1 MKHALPDEE
10 EPVAGTSVVLRGRKD
25 SSAMPQLTKEEPNSS
40 ASLVKT
46 ESDLEGPDRATESS
60 STLAQQR
67 LSVDTVCGDGLPALD
82 TPLSSS
88 ELHDIGSSPSDRKG
102 KVIVENADDVLS
114 TDAENRHDED
124 DEKPT
129 SAAGGGRKKSRRRK
143 QSERLQAES
152 TMDSMDVLAV
162 VAASAACASDVSPS
176 VTVSHSEIVRGK
188 GKVGGRPSAKV
199 AKVEVV
205 TDCMDSGEKSKTNA
219 EGNLSF
225 LAGVSGLQNLAACS
239 SGEHSRDEACSTKSE
254 HEANVEV
261 EALLRAAALRD
272 TNCDSPTA
280 LEDASNGSGCN
291 NGDAGAGESSH
302 GSKRNHNGSSN
313 NKHHLRRRRR
323 RVNDRTRAAKS
334 TPKRHGSD
342 SDDCD
347 DPRSPGTLMK
357 LASISPRPAKFN
369 FVQCLG
375 ERFTSLFANE
385 LVVSTL
391 LLHRYDYDE
400 VVYNAGVCYC
410 ILDNLMPLTPERR
423 IELIMTQIGEMKKMY
438 AQLKSKVSAIERL
451 RKRHRREREG
461 NQIYSCNVCAALIL
475 GKL

>member
-1 MKHALPDEE
+1 VKHALPDEE
-10 EPVAGTSVVLRGRKD
+10 EPVAGTSVILRGRKD

-40 ASLVKT
+40 VPLVKT
-46 ESDLEGPDRATESS
+46 ELDLEGPDRESESS

-67 LSVDTVCGDGLPALD
+67 LTVDTVCGDGLPALD
-82 TPLSSS
+82 TPLLTS
-88 ELHDIGSSPSDRKG
+88 EPHDTGSSPSDRKG

-114 TDAENRHDED
+114 TDAENRNDED

-129 SAAGGGRKKSRRRK
+129 SAAGGGGGRKKSRRRK
-143 QSERLQAES
+143 QSERVQAES

-162 VAASAACASDVSPS
+162 VAASAACVSDVSPS
-176 VTVSHSEIVRGK
+176 VTTSHSETVRGK

-219 EGNLSF
+219 EGNLSI
-225 LAGVSGLQNLAACS
+225 LAGVSGLQSLAACS

-291 NGDAGAGESSH
+291 NGDAGTGEPSH
-302 GSKRNHNGSSN
+302 AYKRNNNGSLN
-313 NKHHLRRRRR
+313 NKRHLRRRRR

-334 TPKRHGSD
+334 TSKRHGSD

-347 DPRSPGTLMK
+347 DPRSPGTLIK

-375 ERFTSLFANE
+375 EHFTSLFANE

-391 LLHRYDYDE
+391 LLR
-400 VVYNAGVCYC
+400 
-410 ILDNLMPLTPERR
+410 
-423 IELIMTQIGEMKKMY
+423 
-438 AQLKSKVSAIERL
+438 
-451 RKRHRREREG
+451 
-461 NQIYSCNVCAALIL
+461 
-475 GKL
+475 